1 MALPLDLAGDRY
13 QKGRHVSRY
22 ETFVIR
28 LWIEDGHGLDHGEVT
43 HLTSGRERR
52 FLKVEQAMQ
61 FIREMAEKESESGAP
76 RDSERDMDRLLIDFG
91 STSSK
96 G

>member
-1 MALPLDLAGDRY
+1 M
-13 QKGRHVSRY
+13 SRY

-28 LWIEDGHGLDHGEVT
+28 LWIEDGSGLDHGEVT

-52 FLKVEQAMQ
+52 FLKIEQAMK
-61 FIREMAEKESESGAP
+61 FIREMAEEKNESEEPGEAKRSI
-76 RDSERDMDRLLIDFG
+76 ERLVVDFRP
-91 STSSK
+91 TSSE